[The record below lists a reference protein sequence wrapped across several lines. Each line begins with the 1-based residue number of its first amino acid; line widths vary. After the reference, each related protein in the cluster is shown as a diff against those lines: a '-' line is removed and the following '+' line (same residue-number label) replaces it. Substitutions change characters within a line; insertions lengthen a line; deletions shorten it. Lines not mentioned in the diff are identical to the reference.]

1 MWPAKPKEL
10 PTPVL
15 KGWVI
20 PEAKPPHLGPRR
32 HNGLNPEIQCILAKE
47 IFFSKQ
53 QAFCIF
59 LQFKTS
65 RFKLD
70 DKLHLKPYK
79 KYKN

>member
-32 HNGLNPEIQCILAKE
+32 TQY
-47 IFFSKQ
+47 
-53 QAFCIF
+53 FCT
-59 LQFKTS
+59 Q
-65 RFKLD
+65 
-70 DKLHLKPYK
+70 Y
-79 KYKN
+79 